1 METNSVIIIT
11 GVVAVA
17 TAVILGLFRSS
28 RDLTVT
34 IKMEKDEED
43 DGYPI
48 KSDGVE
54 ELEVKPKRK
63 YTKRV
68 SKMNVI
74 RTTPAAKKPVGRPK
88 KAK

>member
-17 TAVILGLFRSS
+17 TAIILSLFKSS

-34 IKMEKDEED
+34 IKMETDED
-43 DGYPI
+43 SDYPI

-68 SKMNVI
+68 SKLNVI
-74 RTTPAAKKPVGRPK
+74 KTKPAAKKPVGRPK

>member
-1 METNSVIIIT
+1 METNAIIIIT

-17 TAVILGLFRSS
+17 TAVILSLFKSS

-34 IKMEKDEED
+34 IKMETNED
-43 DGYPI
+43 SDYPI

-68 SKMNVI
+68 SKLNVI
-74 RTTPAAKKPVGRPK
+74 KTKPAAKKPVGRPR

>member
-1 METNSVIIIT
+1 
-11 GVVAVA
+11 
-17 TAVILGLFRSS
+17 
-28 RDLTVT
+28 
-34 IKMEKDEED
+34 MEKDEED
-43 DGYPI
+43 NDGYPI

-74 RTTPAAKKPVGRPK
+74 RTKPAAKKPVGRPK